1 METATLAFLF
11 LAGAIGAIVKDLI
24 KDNSLTLPKI
34 VDGKIVLGF
43 LGSCFVGGVAGYLID
58 GNPITAGLAGYAGM
72 SVIENFVNQKSITP
86 TPSMNQVEKI
96 IREIAKIEGV
106 DPNLA
111 VRVARAE
118 SSLIPSAININKN
131 GSKDRGIFQINNE
144 YHPEISD
151 EAANDI
157 VLATKFFCHAFKNGN
172 LSWWDATKKIWDV

>member
-1 METATLAFLF
+1 M
-11 LAGAIGAIVKDLI
+11 
-24 KDNSLTLPKI
+24 
-34 VDGKIVLGF
+34 
-43 LGSCFVGGVAGYLID
+43 
-58 GNPITAGLAGYAGM
+58 
-72 SVIENFVNQKSITP
+72 
-86 TPSMNQVEKI
+86 
-96 IREIAKIEGV
+96 
-106 DPNLA
+106 A

-172 LSWWDATKKIWDV
+172 LNWWDATKKIWDV